1 MRYNRKARLDR
12 SQVQDR
18 RGQRSA
24 GGMSGLPSG
33 LGRGGGMSGLP
44 MGGGIGGVVLLIV
57 ILVVASQCG
66 GFSSLGG
73 GGGSDSSGDSSA
85 GTDTCLSGADTDRQE
100 CRILADVNSIL
111 AFWSDNLSTLSGGTD
126 YEEADIVY
134 FSGATDTACGQATTQ
149 TGPFYCPGDKLVYLE
164 LGFFDDMLKG
174 QLGASGGDF
183 SDAYVVAHEYGHHV
197 QDLLGTLTKNQSRA
211 TGPTSASVR
220 IELQADCYAGM
231 WAHYATTAKDSD
243 GNVFIEDLTDS
254 DIAQAIDAATA
265 VGDDHIQ
272 QLGNGRVD
280 QEQWTH
286 GSSAERT
293 RWFMTGYQRGTL
305 DSCDTFATDNL

>member
-24 GGMSGLPSG
+24 GGMSGLPG
-33 LGRGGGMSGLP
+33 LGGGGGMSGLP
-44 MGGGIGGVVLLIV
+44 VGGGIGGVILFIV
-57 ILVVASQCG
+57 IAIVAAKCG
-66 GFSSLGG
+66 AVPGVGG
-73 GGGSDSSGDSSA
+73 GDSSSS
-85 GTDTCLSGADTDRQE
+85 GSSSTDTCLSGADTTRQE
-100 CRILADVNSIL
+100 CRILADVNSIQ
-111 AFWSDNLSTLSGGTD
+111 AFWSDNLSTLSGGTS

-134 FSGATDTACGQATTQ
+134 FSGATSTACGQATTQ

-197 QDLLGTLTKNQSRA
+197 QDLLGTLGKNQSRA

-220 IELQADCYAGM
+220 IELQADCYAGL

-243 GNVFIEDLTDS
+243 GNVFIEDLTDD
-254 DIAQAIDAATA
+254 DISQAIDAATA

-272 QLGNGRVD
+272 QLGNGKVD

-293 RWFMTGYQRGTL
+293 RWFMTGYQNGTL
-305 DSCDTFATDNL
+305 DSCDTFATSNL